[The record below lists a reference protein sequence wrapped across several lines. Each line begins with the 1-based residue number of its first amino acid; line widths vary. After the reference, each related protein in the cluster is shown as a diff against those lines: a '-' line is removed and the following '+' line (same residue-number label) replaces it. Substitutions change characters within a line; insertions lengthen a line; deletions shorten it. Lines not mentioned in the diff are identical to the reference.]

1 MTACASVW
9 TPRSMR
15 SRASDANLTSFAAI
29 AATPFYVLPE
39 CSREEG
45 GRSGRLIER
54 HDIVDHAKD
63 IALLHDEQILA
74 IDLDLGARPFA
85 EQDPITGLHRQ
96 FDERAVVVEGARP
109 DGVNLALLRFF
120 LGGVRDDD
128 AARGLLLGVDA
139 TAAHMVV
146 QGAEK
151 HGKNSRYK
159 KYSEKHA
166 IKAHDRFR

>member
-1 MTACASVW
+1 MRISDWSSDVCSSDLFASVS

-39 CSREEG
+39 CSRDEG
-45 GRSGRLIER
+45 GRSGRLLER
-54 HDIVDHAKD
+54 HDVVDHAKD

-96 FDERAVVVEGARP
+96 FDERAVVVAGARP
-109 DGVNLALLRFF
+109 DGDNLAFLRFF
-120 LGGVRDDD
+120 LGDRKST
-128 AARGLLLGVDA
+128 RLNSSHQC
-139 TAAHMVV
+139 AHRMP
-146 QGAEK
+146 
-151 HGKNSRYK
+151 
-159 KYSEKHA
+159 
-166 IKAHDRFR
+166 